1 MRSSDIRFGAALVY
15 IAVVAFGA
23 AQGGLWGWSSIV
35 LGGTLYPVFD
45 ALPWGRI
52 SGSSTDE
59 VSASKWSASLLIV
72 YAVAQSIVIVWVL
85 HLTTVRDYALWEWV
99 GIALSLGT
107 LTGGIGIP
115 AAHEL
120 IHRKD
125 RLSRTVGLYLLALVI
140 YMHFRIEHIHG
151 HHLLVATPDDPATA
165 RRGEG
170 LWTFIPRSIAG
181 QLRSAYRIEERLR
194 RSASGRIRRANRVA
208 WYAAVQA
215 SLLAAVAFQFGW
227 PGLLVMLVQS
237 AMAIVFLESTNYI
250 EHYGLTRM
258 KLGSGYEPV
267 SPQHSWNTNSLLT
280 NSLAF
285 NLGLHADHHANP
297 QRAFPQLRQIDAA
310 PQLPA
315 GYLTML
321 SIAAVPML
329 WRAVMDP
336 RLDRLAASSALA
348 SR

>member
-1 MRSSDIRFGAALVY
+1 MRISSIRFGAALVY
-15 IAVVAFGA
+15 IAVVALGA

-52 SGSSTDE
+52 GGSSTGE
-59 VSASKWSASLLIV
+59 VSASKWSARLLTA
-72 YAVAQSIVIVWVL
+72 YAVAQSIVILWVL
-85 HLTTVRDYALWEWV
+85 HLTTVRDYAIWEWL

-125 RLSRTVGLYLLALVI
+125 GPSRTVGLYLLALVN

-170 LWTFIPRSIAG
+170 LWTFIPRSFVG

-194 RSASGRIRRANRVA
+194 RSASGRSRRANRMF

-215 SLLAAVAFQFGW
+215 SLLAAVTLQFGW
-227 PGLLVMLVQS
+227 LGLFVMLVQS
-237 AMAIVFLESTNYI
+237 AMAIVFLESTNYV
-250 EHYGLTRM
+250 EHYGLTRT
-258 KLGSGYEPV
+258 KLDIDYEPV
-267 SPQHSWNTNSLLT
+267 SPLHSWNTNSLLT

-297 QRAFPQLRQIDAA
+297 QRAFPQLRHIDAA

-315 GYLTML
+315 GYLAML
-321 SIAAVPML
+321 SIAVVPML
-329 WRAVMDP
+329 WRAVMDH
-336 RLDRLAASSALA
+336 RLDRFSAAGA
-348 SR
+348 SPSQ